1 MNRAGEV
8 KTSDF
13 KGAFMSELDAAS
25 KNGEGTYRRR
35 YVRVPVSLDVTYV
48 KEGSDE
54 TKAGRLADLGG
65 GGIRL
70 ASDEDLP
77 LGAVLLLR
85 FEVPSGS
92 RELVAR
98 GRIVLSFYDAEAQQF
113 FHGIAFTQID
123 PRDQD
128 VIVTFVNAE
137 VHRIANAEEKAAE

>member
-1 MNRAGEV
+1 
-8 KTSDF
+8 
-13 KGAFMSELDAAS
+13 MSEPDAIS

-35 YVRVPVSLDVTYV
+35 YVRVPVVLDVTYV
-48 KEGSDE
+48 RDGADE
-54 TKAGRLADLGG
+54 VKAGQLADLGG
-65 GGIRL
+65 GGVRL

-85 FEVPSGS
+85 FELPTAS

-98 GRIVLSFYDAEAQQF
+98 GRIVLSFYDAEAQRF

-128 VIVTFVNAE
+128 TIVAHVNAE
-137 VHRIANAEEKAAE
+137 VQRLAHAEEKTAE